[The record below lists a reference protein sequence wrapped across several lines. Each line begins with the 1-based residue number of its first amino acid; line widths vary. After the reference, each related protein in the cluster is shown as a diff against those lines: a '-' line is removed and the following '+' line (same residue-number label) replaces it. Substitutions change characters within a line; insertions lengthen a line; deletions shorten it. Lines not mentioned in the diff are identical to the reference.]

1 MSRPTPS
8 PLAMETDPEDSDD
21 IAEVPRA
28 LPQEAQEAASS
39 QDAASSV
46 CTHIEAYMIF
56 SGDRLGLA
64 GVGAGANWGKIP
76 RNWTAGQLKA
86 TTTWMRIL
94 TPMRS
99 PGDPI
104 VIDVNYTHLP
114 HGWAPKQVWFAK
126 RKRDHIGEM
135 RSLVHNCFTQ
145 YTADNTELLPA
156 LGNDSP
162 AQYNA
167 EWILLSNSVVQIL
180 VENILQAD
188 IDLNEVDTPRTPS
201 MQDNDSA

>member
-1 MSRPTPS
+1 M
-8 PLAMETDPEDSDD
+8 
-21 IAEVPRA
+21 
-28 LPQEAQEAASS
+28 
-39 QDAASSV
+39 
-46 CTHIEAYMIF
+46 
-56 SGDRLGLA
+56 
-64 GVGAGANWGKIP
+64 
-76 RNWTAGQLKA
+76 
-86 TTTWMRIL
+86 
-94 TPMRS
+94 
-99 PGDPI
+99 
-104 VIDVNYTHLP
+104 IDVNYTHMP

-126 RKRDHIGEM
+126 RKRDYIGEM

-156 LGNDSP
+156 LDNDRP